1 MTATITIE
9 CRAQLEALGLWPLVS
24 VALARSRS
32 SRDRAH
38 RRLQSCREDMNASRQ
53 LELQFDAP
61 AQPKAKPPAPSS
73 PAAPALK
80 ATPRPIPRPMD
91 VEDIPIG
98 STVRTPTGALAEV
111 VAYRGGR
118 RIGGGQ
124 KDDHERL
131 VCRYLS
137 AKNRRFG
144 TLVIKPEL
152 VQVVPKEV
160 THGA

>member
-1 MTATITIE
+1 MSISISTE
-9 CRAQLEALGLWPLVS
+9 VRAQLEAVGLWPLVS
-24 VALARSRS
+24 GALARSRS
-32 SRDRAH
+32 SRDRA
-38 RRLQSCREDMNASRQ
+38 RRCLEACRDQMARARQ
-53 LELQFDAP
+53 LDLFDTAAP
-61 AQPKAKPPAPSS
+61 ESKPTEAKPRTAPITS
-73 PAAPALK
+73 
-80 ATPRPIPRPMD
+80 RPVPKPID
-91 VEDIPIG
+91 VDSIPIG

-118 RIGGGQ
+118 RSGGGQ

-152 VQVVPKEV
+152 VEVVPKEV
-160 THGA
+160 SHGT

>member
-1 MTATITIE
+1 MTVAISTE
-9 CRAQLEALGLWPLVS
+9 VRAQLEAVGLWPLVS

-32 SRDRAH
+32 ARDRAH
-38 RRLQSCREDMNASRQ
+38 RCLQGCKEQMARSRQ
-53 LELQFDAP
+53 LDLFDEP
-61 AQPKAKPPAPSS
+61 QPKAHPAERQVPM
-73 PAAPALK
+73 PLQLTVRTA
-80 ATPRPIPRPMD
+80 PRPID
-91 VEDIPIG
+91 VDSIPIG

-131 VCRYLS
+131 VCRYLT

-160 THGA
+160 SHGA

>member
-1 MTATITIE
+1 MSLTISIE
-9 CRAQLEALGLWPLVS
+9 VRAQLEAVGLWPLVS
-24 VALARSRS
+24 GALARSRS

-38 RRLQSCREDMNASRQ
+38 RCLQSVKEQMVRSRQ
-53 LELQFDAP
+53 LDLFDDP
-61 AQPKAKPPAPSS
+61 EPKAAQHEIPKPMRLTIRPAP
-73 PAAPALK
+73 K
-80 ATPRPIPRPMD
+80 PID
-91 VEDIPIG
+91 VDSIPIG
-98 STVRTPTGALAEV
+98 SRVRTPTGALAEV

-118 RIGGGQ
+118 RSGGGQ

-131 VCRYLS
+131 VCKYLT

-160 THGA
+160 SHGA

>member
-1 MTATITIE
+1 MTVAISTE

-32 SRDRAH
+32 SRDRAQ
-38 RRLQSCREDMNASRQ
+38 RCLQEATARARQ
-53 LELQFDAP
+53 LDLFDEPLPQART
-61 AQPKAKPPAPSS
+61 ARI
-73 PAAPALK
+73 
-80 ATPRPIPRPMD
+80 PRPID
-91 VEDIPIG
+91 VESVPIG

-131 VCRYLS
+131 VCRYLT

-160 THGA
+160 SHGA

>member
-1 MTATITIE
+1 MA
-9 CRAQLEALGLWPLVS
+9 
-24 VALARSRS
+24 
-32 SRDRAH
+32 RDRQLDLFDTPAP
-38 RRLQSCREDMNASRQ
+38 EDK
-53 LELQFDAP
+53 P
-61 AQPKAKPPAPSS
+61 AEAKPRTEPITSRPAP
-73 PAAPALK
+73 K
-80 ATPRPIPRPMD
+80 PID
-91 VEDIPIG
+91 VESIPIG

-111 VAYRGGR
+111 LAYRGGR

-152 VQVVPKEV
+152 VQVVPKEE
-160 THGA
+160 THGT